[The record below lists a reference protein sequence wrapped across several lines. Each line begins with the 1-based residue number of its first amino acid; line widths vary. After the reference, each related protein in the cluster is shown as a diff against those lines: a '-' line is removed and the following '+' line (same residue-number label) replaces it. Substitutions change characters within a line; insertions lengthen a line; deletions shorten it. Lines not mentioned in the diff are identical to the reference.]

1 MKSGPLL
8 FCFLMIYVSSLEGQ
22 MDSATQASII
32 KSLSEFRSELLKDT
46 QSVIAYGVV
55 VHENAKLNWDSI
67 NDRHTYYFNDEI
79 LYNFQEYNRRKLANL
94 YGKNNILTQMNIDI
108 QKVKSANRY
117 LVSANYFGLVENA
130 YPFNINK
137 KLTLLKELE
146 FYNIQK
152 GDTIYDFSTGIIC
165 FAPLLCSIYPNLTIY
180 QFAPWLHDHEIKENS
195 LINYFDCFKD
205 SSRIVIIDTDLRFR
219 KNNIPQYKK
228 VFFNWPI
235 GYSDTPLKVLKNT
248 NNILR
253 KDGYLFFTQYKRW
266 LHNEIEQPK
275 FFPREKLIK
284 LTSKAGLKIISELQ
298 LDSKVIYK
306 CVKAETN

>member
-67 NDRHTYYFNDEI
+67 NNRNTYYFNDEI

-137 KLTLLKELE
+137 KLTLLKELD
-146 FYNIQK
+146 FYNIQE
-152 GDTIYDFSTGIIC
+152 GDTIFDFATGIMC

-180 QFAPWLHDHEIKENS
+180 QFAPWLLENEIKENYLTKHFNS
-195 LINYFDCFKD
+195 FKD
-205 SSRIVIIDTDLRFR
+205 SSSIEIIDPDFKFL
-219 KNNIPQYKK
+219 KNNIIQFKK

-266 LHNEIEQPK
+266 LHNEIKQPK
-275 FFPREKLIK
+275 FFPREKLNK

-298 LDSKVIYK
+298 LDTKVVYK